1 MPVAGL
7 PAAVEMSLN
16 ALLSVSTI
24 SSWKLVGEGDNT
36 VFVLRMKP
44 AQSSTTTNMANHE
57 QTTTAVHYRRKPP
70 SQVRRDQERARQ
82 RQQTTIT
89 PSMNKASETTE
100 NHKLTLFEDEDNCV
114 SEAES
119 IGLFDISTAAMQTTA
134 AANMKI
140 TDGNHVSAMHD
151 LYQAPVGGVTVACT
165 ESFNEVSSPGFY
177 PCQPEDPSLTIAIK
191 SGFDPNIIMNYVGTL
206 TDRGVQRLLRTDSRN
221 QVIKKVVRVRKDL
234 RELLLFESDDLV
246 LELDITMAR
255 NALTFWF
262 VKQPSMLEEE
272 DERIN
277 TLRTGR
283 NVDDSRFL
291 QARACA
297 QEKLH
302 ILRDVITYY
311 LG

>member
-57 QTTTAVHYRRKPP
+57 QTTTARHYRRKPP

-140 TDGNHVSAMHD
+140 TDGNLVSAMHD
-151 LYQAPVGGVTVACT
+151 LYQAPVGG
-165 ESFNEVSSPGFY
+165 NNNNN
-177 PCQPEDPSLTIAIK
+177 K
-191 SGFDPNIIMNYVGTL
+191 
-206 TDRGVQRLLRTDSRN
+206 
-221 QVIKKVVRVRKDL
+221 
-234 RELLLFESDDLV
+234 
-246 LELDITMAR
+246 
-255 NALTFWF
+255 
-262 VKQPSMLEEE
+262 
-272 DERIN
+272 
-277 TLRTGR
+277 
-283 NVDDSRFL
+283 
-291 QARACA
+291 
-297 QEKLH
+297 
-302 ILRDVITYY
+302 
-311 LG
+311 